1 MLPSVE
7 SQLPSLSLKPDLT
20 IDTSGKCCPLPIL
33 EIAKAIRR
41 VDVGGIVLLV
51 ATDPA
56 VEEDLRHWCSSSGN
70 QLLAL
75 HREGGQYWGYVKR
88 LPRTEMD

>member
-1 MLPSVE
+1 MLPWVE
-7 SQLPSLSLKPDLT
+7 SQHPSPSLKPDWT

-41 VDVGGIVLLV
+41 VDVGGVVLLV

-70 QLLAL
+70 ELLAL
-75 HREGGQYWGYVKR
+75 RREGGQYWGYVRR
-88 LPRTEMD
+88 LHRPPIG